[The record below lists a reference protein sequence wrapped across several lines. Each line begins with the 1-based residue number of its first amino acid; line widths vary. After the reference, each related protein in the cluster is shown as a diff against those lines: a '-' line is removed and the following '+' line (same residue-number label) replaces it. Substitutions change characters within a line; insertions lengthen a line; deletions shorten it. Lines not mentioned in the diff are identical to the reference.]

1 MVRGA
6 AARVQPGDQAAAE
19 AEARAQ
25 SEALAE
31 VPFTTERNL
40 MELGLQ
46 LHESVP
52 KLEDCNLL
60 SYRLVSDLVCWIV

>member
-1 MVRGA
+1 MVWGA
-6 AARVQPGDQAAAE
+6 AARVQPGVQAAAE

-25 SEALAE
+25 RHEALAE
-31 VPFTTERNL
+31 VPITTERNL

-52 KLEDCNLL
+52 KL
-60 SYRLVSDLVCWIV
+60 